1 MSTSRESLPRR
12 AFCLVTLLAALAIAA
27 PVRSQAPA
35 ASSSAQATISVERL
49 ARLDAF
55 IERHV
60 NERRIAGGVMLVAQ
74 HGRIVHLRSFGK
86 LDVDRGVPMSDTALF
101 RIASMTKAIT
111 SVAVMQLVEDGSLL
125 LSDPVAKYLP
135 AFTNTTVA
143 VLPTS
148 GSSGGMSTVPARRPI
163 TIRHLLTHT
172 AGISY
177 GTGPLEAQYKAAGVF
192 GWYCADRDET
202 MGAMVDRLA
211 ALPFEA
217 HPGER
222 WVYGFGTDILGRVVE
237 VVSGLSL
244 DEYFRRHIFEPLKM
258 RDTFFFV
265 PPEKSARLA
274 TVYSAQADG
283 TIARAPEQGSAGQG
297 AYVVGPRKCFSGG
310 AGLVSTITDYARFL
324 QMLLDGGSLDG
335 ARVLSPASVASMTSN
350 HVGSLYSDGDLG
362 FGLGFEVVDHL
373 GRAGR
378 LGAVGEFNWGSAYYP
393 RYWVDPAHGV
403 VAIFMTQLIPAGGL
417 DLSARIK
424 SLVYQA
430 IETQR
435 F

>member
-1 MSTSRESLPRR
+1 MSTLTESLPRR
-12 AFCLVTLLAALAIAA
+12 TFCLVTLLAALAIAA

-35 ASSSAQATISVERL
+35 ASSSAQATISAERL

-148 GSSGGMSTVPARRPI
+148 GSSGGMSTVPAKRPI

-177 GTGPLEAQYKAAGVF
+177 GTGPSRLSTRRPACSVGTARIATRP
-192 GWYCADRDET
+192 WAPWST
-202 MGAMVDRLA
+202 AWRLA
-211 ALPFEA
+211 VRGA
-217 HPGER
+217 PGER

-237 VVSGLSL
+237 VVSGLSI

-297 AYVVGPRKCFSGG
+297 AYVVDPEVLLWWCRPRLDNYRLC
-310 AGLVSTITDYARFL
+310 AFL

-350 HVGSLYSDGDLG
+350 HVGSLYSDGTLVSVSG
-362 FGLGFEVVDHL
+362 SRSWITGPRWAA
-373 GRAGR
+373 RAVASST
-378 LGAVGEFNWGSAYYP
+378 GAAPTIRTTGSILRTASWP
-393 RYWVDPAHGV
+393 
-403 VAIFMTQLIPAGGL
+403 
-417 DLSARIK
+417 S
-424 SLVYQA
+424 S
-430 IETQR
+430 
-435 F
+435 